1 MTAISDWIDWV
12 SVFLGL
18 LPIIYEFFA
27 WLKRRP
33 DDGPSSP
40 LQLLIAIVARIIYL
54 ISGVV
59 IAFPTERTY
68 ANKYQQRLVD
78 KSNLS
83 LARKSTLRLR
93 RRLLS
98 A

>member
-1 MTAISDWIDWV
+1 MTDWIDLV
-12 SVFLGL
+12 SIILGL
-18 LPIIYEFFA
+18 LPMLYEFFA
-27 WLKRRP
+27 WLRRRP

-54 ISGVV
+54 ITGRI
-59 IAFPTERTY
+59 IAFPKETTY
-68 ANKYQQRLVD
+68 VDRYKQRLVNR
-78 KSNLS
+78 STMS
-83 LARKSTLRLR
+83 LTRKSTLRLR